1 MSSSL
6 ISMVTLG
13 SAERPGHLPPMYGNA
28 LYVRADGLTPKIS
41 NGPNARSRLWPNLDL
56 FLACFCNENASMN
69 FHKYM
74 YLFLGNIFIPP
85 LQKWTAHRSRIALDF
100 TIVCQWLQILNHR
113 LWISSQIYQMKWPIP
128 HNYDPK
134 WPISHRYYR
143 KKANSISTPRT
154 IAHE

>member
-1 MSSSL
+1 MTYQCVSIGGAIAKWVRRRHEYQQASGSNPNSPTRLTQPRTIDAGGEMSSSL

-69 FHKYM
+69 LHKYM

-85 LQKWTAHRSRIALDF
+85 LQKWTAHRSRRAMVF
-100 TIVCQWLQILNHR
+100 TIVCQ
-113 LWISSQIYQMKWPIP
+113 
-128 HNYDPK
+128 
-134 WPISHRYYR
+134 
-143 KKANSISTPRT
+143 
-154 IAHE
+154 